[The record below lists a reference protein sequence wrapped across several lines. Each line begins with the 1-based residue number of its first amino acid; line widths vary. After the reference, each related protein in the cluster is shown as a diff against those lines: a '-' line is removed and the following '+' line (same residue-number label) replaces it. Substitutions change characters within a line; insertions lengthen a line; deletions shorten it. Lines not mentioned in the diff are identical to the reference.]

1 MMNRLLARVVVAL
14 HAGYVVF
21 VVLGSLLVLRW
32 PTVIWVHAAAV
43 IWAFLTLVFDMGCPL
58 TPWEKTLWRRGGV
71 EPYPEGFVQ
80 HHFLRTRFAAEHS
93 RAIHIGLGALV
104 AILNAGIYALYFSR
118 R

>member
-1 MMNRLLARVVVAL
+1 MMDRLLARLVVAI

-21 VVLGSLLVLRW
+21 VVIGGLFVLRW
-32 PTVIWVHAAAV
+32 PPLIWLHAAAV

-71 EPYPEGFVQ
+71 EPYPEGFIQ

-93 RAIHIGLGALV
+93 RAIHIGLGASALM
-104 AILNAGIYALYFSR
+104 LNVVVYVLYFSR